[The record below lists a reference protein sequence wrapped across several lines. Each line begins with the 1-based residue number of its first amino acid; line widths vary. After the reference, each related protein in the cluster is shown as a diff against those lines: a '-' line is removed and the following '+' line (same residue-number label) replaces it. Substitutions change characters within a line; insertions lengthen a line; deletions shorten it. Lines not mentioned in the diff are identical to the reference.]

1 LDKTGR
7 HDPGARNLVL
17 VYMFGLMLLV
27 GFGNPGSGLINV
39 PVSFFLKNR
48 LHLPAHDVANFQL
61 VAAVPL
67 YLGFLFGFARDRWD
81 ILGRKD
87 RGMLMVF
94 GTVCAA
100 AYAAFAFL
108 PASYPVL
115 MAGMIL
121 AGLAFQFAYAARE
134 GVAAMAGQQLALTG
148 AMSVLWSI
156 CASVPYLGAYL
167 LGGYLSQALEGQ
179 NAELAARI
187 LFLVGAAVML
197 TVALYALWG
206 PKRVFGALHREE
218 GSASSWGDVARI
230 ARHWPVYPAL
240 AIWFLWSFAPGS
252 ATPLQYYMQ
261 NTLHATDAQW
271 GEWNAIFAAGFIP
284 TYLVYGAL
292 VRWVT
297 ARTLFLWTTI
307 VGVPQFVPL
316 YFIHSVDTALIAA
329 ALIGLLGGACSAAF
343 IDLLIRSCPR
353 GLQGTTMMFSAS
365 LYWVAIRFGDVLGTQ
380 LYDRFGGFATCV
392 LAITVTYAAILPLLL
407 LVPKDLVD
415 TKAGERPPEG
425 DFTEVSEVHATA

>member
-1 LDKTGR
+1 
-7 HDPGARNLVL
+7 
-17 VYMFGLMLLV
+17 MFGLMLLV

-48 LHLPAHDVANFQL
+48 LHLPAHDVAKFQL

-94 GTVCAA
+94 GAICAA

-148 AMSVLWSI
+148 AMSVVWSI

-167 LGGYLSQALEGQ
+167 LGGFLSQALEGQ
-179 NAELAARI
+179 NAELAARV

-206 PKRVFGALHREE
+206 PKRVFGVLHREE
-218 GSASSWGDVARI
+218 GSESSWGDVARI

-271 GEWNAIFAAGFIP
+271 GEWNAIFAAGFLP

-292 VRWVT
+292 IRWFT
-297 ARTLFLWTTI
+297 ARTLLFWTTI

-316 YFIHSVDTALIAA
+316 YFIHSVDTALVAA

-380 LYDRFGGFATCV
+380 LYDRFGGFGTCV

-407 LVPKDLVD
+407 FVPKDLVN
-415 TKAGERPPEG
+415 TKAGEQPPEG
-425 DFTEVSEVHATA
+425 EFTEVGEVHAPA